1 MLYKSIAFAALASL
15 LAAPA
20 LAQKKYDTGA
30 SDSEIKLGHSVP
42 YSGPAS
48 AYGIHGRVTLAYARM
63 LNEQG
68 GINGRRINF
77 TSLDNGYMPPKA
89 LEASRQLVE
98 SVGVFAEVGTLGT
111 PPNLAIRPYLNS
123 KHVPQLFVSSGIT
136 KMDDPKQYPWTVPWY
151 THFEFEAIVYAR
163 YLIQNKSD
171 ARIGVLWQNDDFGKD
186 YLNGFRRAL
195 GDRLKMIVIDQSFD
209 LTDPTVDSQIIA
221 LKASGADTLVVFG
234 TPKFGAQALR
244 KAAELGW
251 DALRIVC
258 SPASSIEGVLRPA
271 GLDIS
276 KGVLTSQILKDPD
289 DAEFVNTPDV
299 KDYLAFMAKW
309 APQDNPRDSTAI
321 ASFVANQTMEYV
333 LKKAGDELTRE
344 NVLKLSTTLRDFKP
358 KMLLPG
364 VALQNSPQSYTLF
377 RQYVLSRFDGTSWK
391 PFGPIYSAD

>member
-1 MLYKSIAFAALASL
+1 
-15 LAAPA
+15 
-20 LAQKKYDTGA
+20 
-30 SDSEIKLGHSVP
+30 
-42 YSGPAS
+42 
-48 AYGIHGRVTLAYARM
+48 
-63 LNEQG
+63 
-68 GINGRRINF
+68 
-77 TSLDNGYMPPKA
+77 
-89 LEASRQLVE
+89 
-98 SVGVFAEVGTLGT
+98 
-111 PPNLAIRPYLNS
+111 
-123 KHVPQLFVSSGIT
+123 
-136 KMDDPKQYPWTVPWY
+136 
-151 THFEFEAIVYAR
+151 
-163 YLIQNKSD
+163 
-171 ARIGVLWQNDDFGKD
+171 
-186 YLNGFRRAL
+186 
-195 GDRLKMIVIDQSFD
+195 
-209 LTDPTVDSQIIA
+209 
-221 LKASGADTLVVFG
+221 
-234 TPKFGAQALR
+234 
-244 KAAELGW
+244 
-251 DALRIVC
+251 VC